1 METKLIEA
9 ILTGVVEEE
18 EPENEYRPSTKRLLT
33 RLGREYDSETI
44 GKAIE
49 TLIDDEELIW
59 GRDYPPRDGESFK
72 FYVYMSLTIKGQRL
86 LRELTE
92 PPQPVHT
99 DLFD

>member
-1 METKLIEA
+1 METKLIKA
-9 ILTGVVEEE
+9 ILTAVVEEE
-18 EPENEYRPSTKRLLT
+18 EPENEYRPSTKRLLV
-33 RLGREYDSETI
+33 RLRQQYDSETI
-44 GKAIE
+44 GRAIE
-49 TLIDDEELIW
+49 TLIEDDKLIW
-59 GRDYPPRDGESFK
+59 GRDYPPRAGESFK